1 MDILGKVKNA
11 IDEGVEFVES
21 IPTDIVDTGYNLTN
35 AVYYKITGHTLGKPL
50 YSKMDINNATKKL
63 FGRKVFK
70 NIPTTDELRNPDTA
84 KKYFRKAVNENNKEL
99 LEITLQ
105 HALENP
111 DTAVA
116 VLKDADGDVFN
127 RANAIFKNK
136 ASEKDKAV
144 LARELEFLSELA
156 KNPEVKK
163 HLPKTTNIVNSLNDN
178 DWLKKHPELLGV
190 KDAIDKYNTVN
201 KISDYI
207 DITSAF
213 TYGAGKIGARVFKTP
228 LLKAVSH
235 VITGASAG
243 APLATGAYKASVN
256 HESFFKSVS
265 PLNVWMA
272 GDVIRSGKDILKTKE
287 AIFSYE
293 MHKKLQDPN
302 FNPTEHLITQLSKKY
317 DLTDAELQDF
327 QKAVLSTQK
336 SEFSQFDNIYK
347 ILAKNTDE
355 KYSAILR
362 RVISRKS
369 FEDEMVRYH
378 NQIIQALLNHKPF
391 VEHITK
397 NYTKNGKIVI
407 DDVNKLEEELYQMSK
422 TDPVIA
428 NVMKYNRQNN
438 LLAELTNAIEHGN
451 KEVVISYIRPPA
463 RKEAEAAEG
472 EASAVEGKV
481 AEEVSPLEDK
491 VIDLSQPLKSII
503 DEVEKEFMQNA
514 TVSITYKTKSG
525 DTISRTIKAFYTPTN
540 AQFRILKG
548 KFQVLKNGEWKEIED
563 TFTIPITRTHEIET
577 ALKEIAKEKGYDDI
591 KYEKDAVE
599 YIKPSTDI
607 FPHKLVRLADR
618 LLKLENTLLK
628 NNQKVKV
635 KEVKEFKNLVEEA
648 YENGYL
654 PHIVK
659 KEVNGE
665 EVGFLY
671 PLDYYLEAK
680 PDVVFKTLKESII
693 NHTKDILSRN
703 KEASGIFKELVYD
716 EGGSLLKFVEN
727 EMKEYSQMFKDIKDV
742 GQDIYSQTKDYTELG
757 KTFSKVLTSYVKEV
771 GDSVKQM
778 KSSTLKIK
786 NDVKSYIKDDGSQ
799 LSKMINHELKQLEE
813 LSKTLGSKVF
823 KLAEAK
829 NIKLGGKGYN
839 KLGDEVISNIGKTD
853 KEIKEIASKIK
864 NSLNN
869 INKLTQ
875 EYTKQSGVDLFNN
888 IKTDLQL
895 LDDITQK
902 LKSKDLYNSVKG
914 FFELA
919 KESYKDYASQ
929 MEEVKNKIKDLSDI
943 AKALTSAEKVSLK
956 DNIKL
961 TDVIDKSALK
971 IDTIADTIKKI
982 ATTPYQEMAREGKG
996 FATTFD
1002 NYESFKAYASLKYLA
1017 PTFKHLK
1024 SIPFLNKL
1032 LEELETLEKYNPH
1045 GLNPTQKLVKDFLKL
1060 YLHKDVSEF
1069 AKAQRILGNLITLL
1083 NPSIALGNFVA
1094 GLQALHSLFPSLEL
1108 MKIGEIKHV
1117 WNNEFKKMLYAEGL
1131 YKYNA
1136 LNLFYTGI
1144 ETILKSHIL
1153 ANLKD
1158 DKIFNNVILD
1168 YAKNLGIKDEKV
1180 IETLKATYKDNREAL
1195 AEDIVNHI
1203 SGLDAGALQAFAINW
1218 GRVGESIMPWY
1229 RFIFTP
1235 FAIATQTIRNWVEAP
1250 EYIKRYG
1257 IGKTIGKALAFS
1269 TFSAIALGSQA
1280 VPIMA
1285 PFESGYSL
1293 AKTFVNFLATVL
1305 GEDEVFTDRNFAD
1318 LVLRELD
1325 YNVLKTGLFDPNER
1339 VNFYT
1344 SFGTALLQAI
1354 AGAEASGWDSNP
1366 FIHSLRVGLDFIS
1379 KIGAS
1384 GVISPTAGSYVA
1396 DIPAPALSIIHN
1408 IAKKTMFATD
1418 EQTQAT
1424 QYILALIQSVPLTN
1438 NLYKE
1443 VAGKT
1448 LVKGVGEGSKEEI
1461 WQPSLPAELLS
1472 KEGQGVIGFAH
1483 LVGFMLLHADT
1494 ILNGAEIQKATQL
1507 FRYELAT
1514 DEEKKQ
1520 MFSPVKNPPGTDY
1533 YKLINFKDYNVFRNK
1548 PEDVIATLR
1557 YIPEKDLPKVKTK
1570 ADDLIVNNVN
1580 KMIKLIKEGKYT
1592 DKKITEIK
1600 HRYEA
1605 LQNYIIVA
1613 DYLGW
1618 DKASDNLSLDKI
1630 KELHKTAYQVLQD
1643 KGIDVDYKE
1652 IIRVKRKLMETNKI
1666 GS

>member
-11 IDEGVEFVES
+11 INEGVEFVES
-21 IPTDIVDTGYNLTN
+21 IPTEAVDTAYNLANT
-35 AVYYKITGHTLGKPL
+35 VYYKATGHSLGKPL
-50 YSKMDINNATKKL
+50 HSKMEVNNATKKL

-70 NIPTTDELRNPDTA
+70 NIPTTDELQNPDTA
-84 KKYFRKAVNENNKEL
+84 KKYFTKAVNENNKEL

-105 HALENP
+105 KALENP
-111 DTAVA
+111 STAEA
-116 VLKDADGDVFN
+116 VLKQADEDFYN
-127 RANAIFKNK
+127 RVNAVFKNK
-136 ASEKDKAV
+136 ASEKDKTV
-144 LARELEFLSELA
+144 LARELNLLSELA
-156 KNPEVKK
+156 KNPEIGKK
-163 HLPKTTNIVNSLNDN
+163 LSKTTSVITTLNDN

-190 KDAIDKYNTVN
+190 KETIDKYNTVN
-201 KISDYI
+201 KTLDYI
-207 DITSAF
+207 NLLSVATF
-213 TYGAGKIGARVFKTP
+213 GASKIGVRVFKTP

-235 VITGASAG
+235 VVAGASAG
-243 APLATGAYKASVN
+243 TPLATGAYKSSVN
-256 HESFFKSVS
+256 HESFLQSVS
-265 PLNVWMA
+265 PLDVWMA
-272 GDVIRSGKDILKTKE
+272 GDVIRSGKEILKTKE
-287 AIFSYE
+287 AIFSYD
-293 MHKKLQDPN
+293 MYKQLQDPN
-302 FNPTEHLITQLSKKY
+302 FNPTEHLITQLSQKY
-317 DLTDAELQDF
+317 DLTDAELQEF
-327 QKAVLSTQK
+327 QQAVLSTQK
-336 SEFSQFDNIYK
+336 SEFSKFDNIYQ

-369 FEDEMVRYH
+369 FEDEMIKYH
-378 NQIIQALLNHKPF
+378 NQIIQALLNHKPL

-397 NYTKNGKIVI
+397 NYSKNGKIVI

-422 TDPVIA
+422 TDPTIA
-428 NVMKYNRQNN
+428 NFMKYNRQSN
-438 LLAELTNAIEHGN
+438 LLGELTNAIEHGN
-451 KEVVISYIRPPA
+451 KEVVISIIRPSAIKKPS
-463 RKEAEAAEG
+463 EVEG
-472 EASAVEGKV
+472 ETSAVGDKI
-481 AEEVSPLEDK
+481 AEEVLPLEDK

-514 TVSITYKTKSG
+514 TVSITYKTKAG

-548 KFQVLKNGEWKEIED
+548 KFQVLKDGEWKEIED

-591 KYEKDAVE
+591 KFEKEAVE
-599 YIKPSTDI
+599 YIKPSTTV

-648 YENGYL
+648 YESGYL

-693 NHTKDILSRN
+693 NHTKDIISRS
-703 KEASGIFKELVYD
+703 KEASGNLKEVIFD

-727 EMKEYSQMFKDIKDV
+727 EMKEYSQMFKDVEK
-742 GQDIYSQTKDYTELG
+742 DIYSQTKDYTELG
-757 KTFSKVLTSYVKEV
+757 KTFSKILTNYVKEV

-829 NIKLGGKGYN
+829 DIKLGVKGYN
-839 KLGDEVISNIGKTD
+839 KLGDEVISEIGKTD
-853 KEIKEIASKIK
+853 KEIKEITSKIK

-875 EYTKQSGVDLFNN
+875 EYTKQSGVDLLNN

-902 LKSKDLYNSVKG
+902 LKSKDLYTSVKG
-914 FFELA
+914 FIELG
-919 KESYKDYASQ
+919 KEGYKDYASR
-929 MEEVKNKIKDLSDI
+929 MEEVKNKIKDLSNL
-943 AKALTSAEKVSLK
+943 AKTLTSAEKVSLK
-956 DNIKL
+956 DTIKL

-982 ATTPYQEMAREGKG
+982 ATTPYQEMNREGKG

-1002 NYESFKAYASLKYLA
+1002 NYESFKAYASLKYLS

-1045 GLNPTQKLVKDFLKL
+1045 SLNPTQKLVKDFLKL
-1060 YLHKDVSEF
+1060 YLHKDVSDF
-1069 AKAQRILGNLITLL
+1069 TKAQRILGNLITLL

-1131 YKYNA
+1131 YKYNV
-1136 LNLFYTGI
+1136 LNPFYTGI

-1153 ANLKD
+1153 ANVKD

-1168 YAKNLGIKDEKV
+1168 YAKSLGIKDEKV
-1180 IETLKATYKDNREAL
+1180 IETLKATYQDRREAL
-1195 AEDIVNHI
+1195 AEDIVNYI
-1203 SGLDAGALQAFAINW
+1203 SGLDAGALQAFAIQF
-1218 GRVGESIMPWY
+1218 GKIGEAIMPWY

-1235 FAIATQTIRNWVEAP
+1235 FAIAIQTIRNWKETP
-1250 EYIKRYG
+1250 EYIQRYG
-1257 IGKTIGKALAFS
+1257 IGKTVGKALAFS

-1285 PFESGYSL
+1285 PVESAYEIG
-1293 AKTFVNFLATVL
+1293 KTFINTLAVL
-1305 GEDEVFTDRNFAD
+1305 FGEDEIFTDRNFAD

-1344 SFGTALLQAI
+1344 SFGSALLQAI
-1354 AGAEASGWDSNP
+1354 AGAEASSWDSNP

-1396 DIPAPALSIIHN
+1396 DIPAPALSIIQN
-1408 IAKKTMFATD
+1408 IVKKTMFATD
-1418 EQTQAT
+1418 EQSQQTQF
-1424 QYILALIQSVPLTN
+1424 ILALLQSVPITN
-1438 NLYKE
+1438 NIYKE

-1448 LVKGVGEGSKEEI
+1448 LVKGVGESGKEEI

-1472 KEGQGVIGFAH
+1472 KEGQGIIGLAH

-1494 ILNGAEIQKATQL
+1494 IFNGAEIQKATQL

-1520 MFSPVKNPPGTDY
+1520 MFNPVKNPPSTDY
-1533 YKLINFKDYNVFRNK
+1533 YKFLNFKDYNVFRNK
-1548 PEDVIATLR
+1548 PEDIIATLR
-1557 YIPEKDLPKVKTK
+1557 YIPEEDLPKVKTR
-1570 ADDLIVNNVN
+1570 ADELIIKNLN
-1580 KMIKLIKEGKYT
+1580 KIVKIVREGKFT
-1592 DKKITEIK
+1592 DKEITEIK

-1618 DKASDNLSLDKI
+1618 DKVSDNLSLDKI
-1630 KELHKTAYQVLQD
+1630 KELHKTAYQVLKE
-1643 KGIDVDYKE
+1643 KGIDVDYKD